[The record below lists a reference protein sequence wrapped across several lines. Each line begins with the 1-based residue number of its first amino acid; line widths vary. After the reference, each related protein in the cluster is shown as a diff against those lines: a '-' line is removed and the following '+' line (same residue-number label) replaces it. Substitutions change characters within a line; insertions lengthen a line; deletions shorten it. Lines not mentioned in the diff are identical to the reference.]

1 MPAAIFP
8 GSYGDDFTVTGENC
22 FTFWARE
29 QFCYF
34 RWSMLGGKK
43 NPVKYEKSQW
53 TMYMEF
59 LNSASHR
66 ITWDLLHGLPDAQ
79 TPFSDQLI
87 QGLWL

>member
-1 MPAAIFP
+1 
-8 GSYGDDFTVTGENC
+8 
-22 FTFWARE
+22 
-29 QFCYF
+29 
-34 RWSMLGGKK
+34 MLGGKK

-59 LNSASHR
+59 LNSAAHR
-66 ITWDLLHGLPDAQ
+66 IPWDLLHGLPDAQ